1 MLMRFEHFANNFN
14 SKSNIFVQ
22 NKTFKYLNAILVVM
36 SITKLAESYILEHPS
51 IKDCLKKGLVNYSS
65 LSRQIASDLN
75 LNPQKNFDAILIA
88 CRRLKRKLKK
98 DDNFEESILKILK
111 QSKIEIKNKIIA
123 VVLEKDIFFE
133 NVLAIAKEIKRKKE
147 VFKVIEGVSGITIVT
162 TEEFLALIKRYY
174 KNKIILENRNLAEI
188 TIKSPKEI
196 ETTPGTYAYVCS
208 LLGENNINIV
218 ETLSCWTDSIFLVKE
233 EDVGKAMGLL
243 RF

>member
-1 MLMRFEHFANNFN
+1 
-14 SKSNIFVQ
+14 
-22 NKTFKYLNAILVVM
+22 M
-36 SITKLAESYILEHPS
+36 SITKLAERYIMEHPS
-51 IKDCLKKGLVNYSS
+51 IKDCLKNGLINYSS
-65 LSRQIASDLN
+65 LSRQIANELN
-75 LNPQKNFDAILIA
+75 LNPKKHFDAILIA

-98 DDNFEESILKILK
+98 EDNFEWGILKILK

-162 TEEFLALIKRYY
+162 TEDFLPLIRKHY
-174 KNKIILENRNLAEI
+174 KNKIIVENGNLAEI

-196 ETTPGTYAYVCS
+196 ETTAGTYAYLCS

-218 ETLSCWTDSIFLVKE
+218 ETLSCWTDSIFLIKE